1 MRMADIARLGNRIE
15 LVSMDKHFHDITL
28 GLYEQPSADGVPE
41 YLVHS
46 YTGKDGAAE
55 RIQFVMRAMQV
66 LGGMEPAPGGWL
78 RFSCGDAHRLACKR
92 HFIEASKLVSDG
104 PPEARP
110 LAIHD
115 KKSDCEFSV
124 SSLGAGAYR
133 VSAESDDEAVG
144 RRVKA
149 IAGGLRKL
157 GEMTDAGGDDE
168 AGFTCGTMHDAL
180 VGLLLVRAPN
190 VRAAMRKL
198 DAAAAQGVLAAPSA
212 QSV

>member
-1 MRMADIARLGNRIE
+1 MTDIAELGSRIE

-41 YLVHS
+41 YIVHS
-46 YTGKDGAAE
+46 YAGYDGTAD
-55 RIQFVMRAMQV
+55 RIQFVMRAMQ
-66 LGGMEPAPGGWL
+66 LIGGMEITPGGRL
-78 RFSCGDAHRLACKR
+78 RFVCGDAHRAACR
-92 HFIEASKLVSDG
+92 RLFIEASKLASDA

-110 LAIHD
+110 LSIHD
-115 KKSDCEFSV
+115 KKADCEVSV

-157 GEMTDAGGDDE
+157 GEMTDSDGDD
-168 AGFTCGTMHDAL
+168 AASFGCGAAHDAL
-180 VGLLLVRAPN
+180 IGLLLVRAPN
-190 VRAAMRKL
+190 VRAVMREQ

-212 QSV
+212 QTV

>member
-1 MRMADIARLGNRIE
+1 MADIAQLGSRIE

-28 GLYEQPSADGVPE
+28 GLYENPATDGVPE

-46 YTGKDGAAE
+46 YAGKDGTAA
-55 RIQFVMRAMQV
+55 RVQYIVQAMQV
-66 LGGMEPAPGGWL
+66 LGGMAVTADGRL
-78 RFSCGDAHRLACKR
+78 RFSCGGIHRAACKR
-92 HFIEASKLVSDG
+92 LFIEASKLASDVA
-104 PPEARP
+104 PAARP
-110 LAIHD
+110 MAIHD
-115 KKSDCEFSV
+115 KKSDCDISV
-124 SSLGAGAYR
+124 ASLGGGAYR
-133 VSAESDDEAVG
+133 VAAESAAEDIG

-157 GEMTDAGGDDE
+157 GEMADSGRDDE
-168 AGFTCGTMHDAL
+168 ASFECGAAHDAL

-190 VRAAMRKL
+190 VRLVMREE